1 MNKRMEKIILFAIP
15 DFRGGGAERVFLNLI
30 NNLSRDKFIVHVAVG
45 KLQGEY
51 CKYLPNDVII
61 HELGNT
67 NSIKSII
74 PIIKL
79 VRSLR
84 PHAILST
91 LGYVVSVSLSSV
103 FLPSNI
109 KVISRFGN
117 TISSFLD
124 DVKKDSRTK
133 YIFQFM
139 LNKLVVYLSDIIIVQ
154 STHMKND
161 LIVKFSLDDKC
172 IDKIIKI
179 NNPVDIENLY
189 KNVRVASLP
198 RNIKKFIDTK
208 KNIFVSVGRL
218 DRQKN
223 YKDLIQAFSIAHQS
237 NSNIGL
243 VILGEGSC
251 RKELERLSNRLGV
264 DKSVL
269 MPGFVDNPEIVVANA
284 NCFISSSLY
293 EGVSNA
299 ILEALSLGIP
309 VIATNCP
316 SGIGEV
322 IVDGK
327 NGFLVDLVQDLVKN
341 LSDKILI
348 VSEDPQEIQKMTPQ
362 EISDAIRKS
371 FGVEIITKKYENVL
385 Q

>member
-327 NGFLVDLVQDLVKN
+327 NGFLVSVNQGIVKN
-341 LSDKILI
+341 LSEKILAMSDENHILDSQETSKAIKGYFDIEI
-348 VSEDPQEIQKMTPQ
+348 VAKE
-362 EISDAIRKS
+362 
-371 FGVEIITKKYENVL
+371 YETIF

>member
-154 STHMKND
+154 SNHMKND
-161 LIVKFSLDDKC
+161 LIDNFSLDDNC

-179 NNPVDIENLY
+179 NNPVDIENLH
-189 KNVRVASLP
+189 KNIEVMDLP
-198 RNIKKFIDTK
+198 KNIKRFFNQK
-208 KNIFVSVGRL
+208 KYIFVSVGRL
-218 DRQKN
+218 DHQKN
-223 YKDLIQAFSIAHQS
+223 YKDLIQAFSIAHRS

-243 VILGEGSC
+243 VVLGEGPC
-251 RKELERLSNRLGV
+251 RSELERLSHRLGV

-269 MPGFVDNPEIVVANA
+269 MPGFVDNPEIVVGNA
-284 NCFISSSLY
+284 DYFISSSLY

-299 ILEALSLGIP
+299 ILEALSLGTP

-316 SGIGEV
+316 SGIGEI
-322 IVDGK
+322 IVDGR
-327 NGFLVDLVQDLVKN
+327 NGFLVSMNQGVVKN
-341 LSDKILI
+341 LSDKILA
-348 VSEDPQEIQKMTPQ
+348 VSEENQTLDPQEIIKVTKGYFDI
-362 EISDAIRKS
+362 EIVSKEYETIL
-371 FGVEIITKKYENVL
+371 EIIN
-385 Q
+385 

>member
-208 KNIFVSVGRL
+208 KYIFVSVGRL

-327 NGFLVDLVQDLVKN
+327 NGFLVSVNQGIVKN
-341 LSDKILI
+341 LSEKILAMSDENHILDSQETSKAIKGYFDIEI
-348 VSEDPQEIQKMTPQ
+348 VAKE
-362 EISDAIRKS
+362 
-371 FGVEIITKKYENVL
+371 YETIF

>member
-1 MNKRMEKIILFAIP
+1 MEKIILFAIP

-208 KNIFVSVGRL
+208 KYIFVSVGRL

-327 NGFLVDLVQDLVKN
+327 NGFLVSVNQGIVKN
-341 LSDKILI
+341 LSEKILAMSDENHILDSQETSKAIKGYFDIEI
-348 VSEDPQEIQKMTPQ
+348 VAKE
-362 EISDAIRKS
+362 
-371 FGVEIITKKYENVL
+371 YETIF

>member
-79 VRSLR
+79 ARSVR
-84 PHAILST
+84 PHVILST

-208 KNIFVSVGRL
+208 KYIFVSVGRL

-269 MPGFVDNPEIVVANA
+269 MPGFVDNPERVVANA

-327 NGFLVDLVQDLVKN
+327 NGFLVSVNQGIVKN
-341 LSDKILI
+341 LSEKILAMSDENHILDSQETSKAIKGYFDIEI
-348 VSEDPQEIQKMTPQ
+348 VAKE
-362 EISDAIRKS
+362 
-371 FGVEIITKKYENVL
+371 YETIF